1 MNTSRMATVRNER
14 IDIRA
19 KAEVKAVIERA
30 AQLKHTSVSAY
41 LLDSALEK
49 ATADL
54 RAAESL
60 ILGDADRDRFFA
72 ALENPPEPNEALRKL
87 FAKKWSWES

>member
-1 MNTSRMATVRNER
+1 MPKAATIRSER
-14 IDIRA
+14 IDIRTEP
-19 KAEVKAVIERA
+19 EVKAVIERA
-30 AQLKHTSVSAY
+30 ALLRHTSVSAY

-54 RAAESL
+54 RAAETVT
-60 ILGDADRDRFFA
+60 LGDADRDRFFA

-87 FAKKWSWES
+87 FAKKWRWDS